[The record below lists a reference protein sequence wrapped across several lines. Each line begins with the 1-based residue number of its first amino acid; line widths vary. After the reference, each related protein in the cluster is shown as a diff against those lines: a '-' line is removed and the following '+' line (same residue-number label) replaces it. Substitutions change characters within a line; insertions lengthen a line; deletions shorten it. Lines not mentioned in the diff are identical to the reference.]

1 MSGQWT
7 RSDFEDEG
15 ELLYF
20 FKGKN
25 GREAYL
31 VMHSNGTVEFKGTKE
46 IVIKNVG
53 SIREKAVVKNAADLV
68 V

>member
-1 MSGQWT
+1 MTGQWT
-7 RSDFEDEG
+7 RSNFEDEG

-31 VMHSNGTVEFKGTKE
+31 VMRSNGAVEFKGTKE
-46 IVIKNVG
+46 IVIKNIG
-53 SIREKAVVKNAADLV
+53 SVREKAVVKNAADLWI
-68 V
+68 

>member
-7 RSDFEDEG
+7 RSEFEG
-15 ELLYF
+15 EGEILYF

-31 VMHSNGTVEFKGTKE
+31 AMHSNGTIEFKGTKE
-46 IVIKNVG
+46 IVIKNIG
-53 SIREKAVVKNAADLV
+53 SVKEKAVVKNASDLWI
-68 V
+68 